1 MANDCIYVTTTMKC
15 KIILKLNESKQK
27 KKSEKNSIFFSLP
40 YLEHVERSVDQYK
53 NFSLKSE
60 SGGNDIFHS
69 SEKPFLV
76 RQLITAPPPSPY
88 SKCECRER
96 KNNFYLSHR
105 ASDICDI
112 FKYFN

>member
-1 MANDCIYVTTTMKC
+1 MKAN
-15 KIILKLNESKQK
+15 K
-27 KKSEKNSIFFSLP
+27 KKNPKKTLFFPLP

-60 SGGNDIFHS
+60 SSGNDIFHS
-69 SEKPFLV
+69 SEKQFLV
-76 RQLITAPPPSPY
+76 RQLITTPPPPSPY